1 MEDVP
6 QPASDPYGPGDEVR
20 VYLSEEDEDSRF
32 HSTRGV
38 VVDRFEDDLGEQTGR
53 DLDSYSYQLRSHD
66 NGELL
71 DVQFRH
77 RDLVPID
84 E

>member
-6 QPASDPYGPGDEVR
+6 QPSREPYDEGDEVR
-20 VYLSEEDEDSRF
+20 IYLAEDDVDGHLHATSE
-32 HSTRGV
+32 V
-38 VVDRFEDDLGEQTGR
+38 VVDRFTDSLGEQTGR
-53 DLDSYSYQLRSHD
+53 ELDSYSYRLRAR

-71 DVQFRH
+71 DVEFRH
-77 RDLVPID
+77 RDLDPTD